1 MLRVIQNLKGHMPH
15 KMIKR
20 HIKSYLNLNKEPMF
34 TEDFKFRFEAL
45 VGDGIRC
52 DV

>member
-45 VGDGIRC
+45 VGGGVRC